1 MNKLSVDNK
10 VFLPQLVQLVNEGHL
25 ATIIAKGNSMRP
37 FVEDGRDKL
46 IFGQY
51 DEIRVGDV
59 VLAEVTEGH
68 FVCHRVEKMEKG
80 LITTR
85 GDGNVTGTE
94 IFEASN
100 VRAKVVKIVR
110 KDRTYD
116 LATSKIWKCYS
127 LIWPKLYPVRRY
139 LLAIYRLLWHHQL
152 PQRWSNR

>member
-85 GDGNVTGTE
+85 GDGNV
-94 IFEASN
+94 
-100 VRAKVVKIVR
+100 
-110 KDRTYD
+110 
-116 LATSKIWKCYS
+116 
-127 LIWPKLYPVRRY
+127 
-139 LLAIYRLLWHHQL
+139 
-152 PQRWSNR
+152 

>member
-1 MNKLSVDNK
+1 
-10 VFLPQLVQLVNEGHL
+10 VQLVNEGHL

>member
-1 MNKLSVDNK
+1 
-10 VFLPQLVQLVNEGHL
+10 
-25 ATIIAKGNSMRP
+25 MRP